1 MSFQSL
7 SFLAFLA
14 LTAIACGLLRPRS
27 ALAGQAALGASISAA
42 EAGRL
47 LPCCAPGAS

>member
-14 LTAIACGLLRPRS
+14 LTAIACTLLRRRS
-27 ALAGQAALGASISAA
+27 ALAG
-42 EAGRL
+42 L